1 MNNFQYYLGKVK
13 AMFRNSWLKA
23 ILAFAV
29 LLIALTI
36 ALAVLA
42 LAWSLFFGKSS
53 VGYGS
58 SFNTQAF
65 ISKAPYS
72 GGVVSKRAAY
82 AKPGIE
88 SLGMGAPMDSIEVLP
103 NFDEGSSSN
112 KAEDYEKV
120 SYSAYYE
127 DAEIDSK
134 CKNIENLKPLDYVVF
149 TYARRNKDS
158 CNYNFWTD
166 KAHEEEIVRKI
177 KSLNPKEFNISTSS
191 LERSVSSGDFEIKLL
206 QEEIDELDETIQEAK
221 KAYSELIALAKNRG
235 KVTDL
240 TLIIDNKIRLLE
252 RLQSKKRS
260 LLTRLERLQRG
271 NSETLDETQKVS
283 FNVSLRKVEIVDLES
298 IKESWREYTKSFI
311 YNLNAYLKFFTY
323 DLLLFAIKV
332 LGFVVYLA
340 VVLVILRLAYLLARK
355 IWKLKRGRKLFK
367 DKKDYK
373 E

>member
-1 MNNFQYYLGKVK
+1 MNNFQYYLEK
-13 AMFRNSWLKA
+13 AKALFNNSWLKA
-23 ILAFAV
+23 ILGFVV
-29 LLIALTI
+29 LLTALTI

-42 LAWSLFFGKSS
+42 LAWSVLFGKSS
-53 VGYGS
+53 VRFGH
-58 SFNTQAF
+58 SFNTPTF

-88 SLGMGAPMDSIEVLP
+88 SLGMGSPVDSLEVLP
-103 NFDEGSSSN
+103 DFDEGSLSD

-120 SYSAYYE
+120 SYSAHYE
-127 DAEIDSK
+127 DSDIDRK
-134 CKNIENLKPLDYVVF
+134 CNSIENLKALDYVVF
-149 TYARRNKDS
+149 TYARRNKNY

-166 KAHEEEIVRKI
+166 KAHEEEVVRKL
-177 KSLNPKEFNISTSS
+177 KSLDPKEFNISVSS
-191 LERSVSSGDFEIKLL
+191 LERSISGSDFEIKLL
-206 QEEIDELDETIQEAK
+206 QEEMDELDETIKEAK
-221 KAYSELIALAKNRG
+221 NAYSDLIALAKNRG

-260 LLTRLERLQRG
+260 LITRLERLQRR

-283 FNVSLRKVEIVDLES
+283 FNVSLRKVETVDLEG

-311 YNLNAYLKFFTY
+311 YNLNSYLKFFSY

-355 IWKLKRGRKLFK
+355 IWKLNRGRKLFK
-367 DKKDYK
+367 DKKDK
-373 E
+373 KK